1 MKTVQDIMKENDIER
16 KIADFRSKQKQ
27 DYAFKRQY
35 AEIRAWEFFD
45 HPDIAGNAYCAVG
58 GLDSITLFLFL
69 RSIGIDVPGVSVSF
83 LEDVSI
89 QRVHKALG
97 IRRLSAAKKK
107 DGTPWTKPEV
117 VKTFGWPI
125 LSKEIAGKIDL
136 LQHPSEDNKTVRHA
150 IITGE
155 TGEYGGWQ
163 KESRMRLA
171 QKWLDIFGGA
181 DTEGAALGYKAAPFA
196 VSDKCCYYLKEK
208 PCNDYAKET
217 GRFPYMGLMA
227 SEGGRRQKALMMHGC
242 NYISPGTKRSAPF
255 AIFDRNDL
263 LRLTLE
269 MDVWYQEH
277 WKEFSDIHMDSIVP
291 TIYGR
296 IEKGADGKL
305 MTTGAQRTGCSVCC
319 FGLHLEKRPHR
330 FDRLYQTNPKEWEF
344 WMRTMGLSAVLDYI
358 GVDWEPQ
365 LTMFDLAGNILE
377 VNLDTPGAVNPC

>member
-1 MKTVQDIMKENDIER
+1 MKTVQDIMRENDTER
-16 KIADFRSKQKQ
+16 KIADFRAKQKQ

-45 HPDIAGNAYCAVG
+45 HPEIAGNAYCAVG

-97 IRRLSAAKKK
+97 IQRLSAAKKK

-163 KESRMRLA
+163 KDSRMRLS
-171 QKWLDIFGGA
+171 QRWLDLFGGA
-181 DTEGAALGYKAAPFA
+181 DAEGAALGYKKAPFA

-255 AIFDRNDL
+255 AIFDRDDL

-269 MDVWYQEH
+269 MDAWYHDH
-277 WKEFSDIHMDSIVP
+277 WQEFSDNHLETIVP

-296 IEKGADGKL
+296 IDKDAEGRL
-305 MTTGAQRTGCSVCC
+305 ITTGAQRTGCSVCC
-319 FGLHLEKRPHR
+319 FGLHMEARPHR
-330 FDRLYQTNPKEWEF
+330 FDKLFQTNPKEWEF
-344 WMRTMGLSAVLDYI
+344 WMRTMGLSDVLDYI
-358 GVDWEPQ
+358 GVEWQPQ
-365 LTMFDLAGNILE
+365 LSMFDLAGNIHGAE
-377 VNLDTPGAVNPC
+377 LDTPGAVKP

>member
-1 MKTVQDIMKENDIER
+1 MKTVQDIMKENDTER

-45 HPDIAGNAYCAVG
+45 HPEIAGNAYCAVG

-255 AIFDRNDL
+255 AIFDRDDL

-330 FDRLYQTNPKEWEF
+330 FDKLYQTNPKEWEF
-344 WMRTMGLSAVLDYI
+344 WMRTMGLSTVLDYI

-365 LTMFDLAGNILE
+365 LTMFDLAGNILTE
-377 VNLDTPGAVNPC
+377 NLDTPGAVKP